1 MEWIGNGQVVLS
13 ARWDDGSG
21 DGDSGLRGK
30 TPWSPHQNSFLGD
43 GAVSSTSVKQQF
55 RSSGGD
61 TLGFQQKVRLFFQLI
76 SVQFSTGRGNLGSWC
91 SDDEYV

>member
-1 MEWIGNGQVVLS
+1 MAVVMVIVVSVERPL
-13 ARWDDGSG
+13 
-21 DGDSGLRGK
+21 GLLTK
-30 TPWSPHQNSFLGD
+30 TLLGD

-55 RSSGGD
+55 RSSGRD